1 MASKAAAE
9 VKQRINEKV
18 KVAGDVIRRKNIR
31 GKQNAD
37 MKITDRE
44 NRGDTN
50 KNSTPECAVNNKRYV
65 T

>member
-1 MASKAAAE
+1 MGCGATRE

-18 KVAGDVIRRKNIR
+18 KVAGNAIRWRN
-31 GKQNAD
+31 N
-37 MKITDRE
+37 RE
-44 NRGDTN
+44 NRTGYENNRQGEQGDTN